1 MLLPEHSTID
11 KLWLM
16 IKVAII
22 EDNEAYRKA
31 LQALVSK
38 SPDLEIVYAAPD
50 CRNVTQA
57 VTAICPDVVVMDIEM
72 PGISGIDCIRRV
84 KEHCSDTNIFMLTV
98 FEDDENIFESI
109 KAGAI
114 GYLLKKDPP
123 EEILAAIRKVHR
135 GETVMNGKVAR
146 KVLHHFSKTEAKQPE
161 MEQYRL
167 TTREKEILE
176 LLIKG
181 LSYKEISA
189 KCYISIDTLNSHIRN
204 IYSKL
209 NVHSRAEIAAR
220 FR

>member
-1 MLLPEHSTID
+1 
-11 KLWLM
+11 M

-31 LQALVSK
+31 LQTLVSLTA
-38 SPDLEIVYAAPD
+38 DLELVYSASD
-50 CRNVTQA
+50 CKNLAETIGV
-57 VTAICPDVVVMDIEM
+57 ICPDVIVMDIEM
-72 PGISGIDCIRRV
+72 PGISGIEGVRQV
-84 KEHCSDTNIFMLTV
+84 KEHCPDTNIFMLTV

-123 EEILAAIRKVHR
+123 EEILEAIRKVHR
-135 GETVMNGKVAR
+135 GESVINGKIAR
-146 KVLHHFSKTEAKQPE
+146 KVLQYFSKAEPKRPHFDD
-161 MEQYRL
+161 YNL
-167 TTREKEILE
+167 TPREKEILE

-181 LSYKEISA
+181 LSYKEIA
-189 KCYISIDTLNSHIRN
+189 TKCFISLDTLNSHIRN

-209 NVHSRAEIAAR
+209 NVHSRSEIAAR